1 MVAAM
6 PSHRIEERC
15 FNNGP
20 VSARRIGL
28 ASLMVAC
35 STLVG
40 CDLPRDPEGTLDR
53 VRNGVLRVGVTP
65 HGEWV
70 ESDAGRPPTGIEPA
84 LVEDFARQHG
94 ATIQW
99 FRGSETEVLTALE
112 EYELDLVVGGLTEDT
127 LWSDRIA
134 LSQPYFETENA
145 RHVIAVAPGENAFL
159 LELDRFLKR
168 HEGSITQRVIDARSE
183 SSLGP

>member
-1 MVAAM
+1 MVAVM
-6 PSHRIEERC
+6 PSHRIAERC

-20 VSARRIGL
+20 VSARRIRL

-35 STLVG
+35 VTLFG

-99 FRGSETEVLTALE
+99 FRGSETQVLTALE
-112 EYELDLVVGGLTEDT
+112 EYELDLVVAGLTEET
-127 LWSDRIA
+127 LWSDRVG
-134 LSQPYFETENA
+134 LSQPYVETRNG
-145 RHVIAVAPGENAFL
+145 RHVMAVAPGENAFL
-159 LELDRFLKR
+159 LQLDRFLQSR
-168 HEGSITQRVIDARSE
+168 EGSINS
-183 SSLGP
+183 G